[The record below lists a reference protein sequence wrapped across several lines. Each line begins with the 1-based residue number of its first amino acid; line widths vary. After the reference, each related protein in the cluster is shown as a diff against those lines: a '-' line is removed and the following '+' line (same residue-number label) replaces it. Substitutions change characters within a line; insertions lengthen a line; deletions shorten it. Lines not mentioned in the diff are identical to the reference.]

1 MKPRRL
7 LLALAYLIVL
17 GFAGLAPGWLA
28 PEKKVGPVTV
38 PFELLPSNHIVLDA
52 KINGKGPYRLVFDV
66 GAPVTLL
73 SNKAGEGSGVVKKDA
88 PKSFLMG
95 MRGEGKVDT
104 LQIGDLKAEGLPV
117 IVLDHPT
124 LKALAGMLG
133 KPLDGLIGYTFFA
146 RYKTTIDY
154 QAKLMSFEPVDSK
167 IRDLMK
173 ELPERLAGPKIA
185 KKRTLAPT
193 ALWGLTIGEPSGG
206 VSSRGVPVT
215 LVVAGSPADE
225 AGITVGDVMTTLD
238 GRWTTTP
245 SDAIGA
251 AAGVKAGQPTAVVV
265 LRDNEEL
272 TMTVTPKDGI

>member
-1 MKPRRL
+1 MYRPISL
-7 LLALAYLIVL
+7 MAFACVL
-17 GFAGLAPGWLA
+17 GIAGFAFAWPD
-28 PEKKVGPVTV
+28 PVKKTGPVTV
-38 PFELLPSNHIVLDA
+38 PFELLPSNHIALNA

-95 MRGEGKVDT
+95 MRGEGKVDS
-104 LQIGDLKAEGLPV
+104 LEIGDLKAEGLSV

-154 QAKLMSFEPVDSK
+154 QAKLISFEAVDSK

-173 ELPERLAGPKIA
+173 ELPERLAGPKVA

-193 ALWGLTIGEPSGG
+193 ALWGLAIGEPEGG

-215 LVVAGSPADE
+215 LVVPGSPAEE
-225 AGITVGDVMTTLD
+225 AGIKVGDVMTTLD
-238 GRWTTTP
+238 GRWTTSP

-251 AAGVKAGQPTAVVV
+251 AAGVKPGQATTVVV
-265 LRDNEEL
+265 LRGDDEL
-272 TMTVTPKDGI
+272 TLTVTPTDGI